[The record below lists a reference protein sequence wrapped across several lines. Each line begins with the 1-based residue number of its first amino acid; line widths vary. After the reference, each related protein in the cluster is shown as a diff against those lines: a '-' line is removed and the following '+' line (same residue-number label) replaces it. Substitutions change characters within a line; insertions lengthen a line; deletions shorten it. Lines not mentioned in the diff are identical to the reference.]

1 MKERKIS
8 LLHDGIHFRVTLPIE
23 FIKEKGW
30 KKGDKLLIKSEDGYF
45 IINKLIKKK
54 SLPLVF
60 SIGYEGKSLKTFI
73 EILQENSIKQLI
85 DIRELPLS
93 RKRGF
98 SKNSLKNALRE
109 AGIIYNNIKELGT
122 DKKSRDIYKKT
133 GDLAKLLEEYNIR
146 FNDNKEAFE
155 LLKALIYYKP
165 SAIMCFEDDFK
176 KCHRQ
181 YIEEKLK
188 QEGLGVKHLC
198 NGKQRKF

>member
-1 MKERKIS
+1 MTERKIS
-8 LLHDGIHFRVTLPIE
+8 LLYDGIHFRVTLPIE

-54 SLPLVF
+54 SLPTVF

-122 DKKSRDIYKKT
+122 DKKSREKYKET
-133 GDLAKLLEEYNIR
+133 GDLVKLLGTYHKR
-146 FNDNKEAFE
+146 FNENKESYE
-155 LLKALIYYKP
+155 LLKALIYYKS
-165 SAIMCFEDDFK
+165 SAIMCFEDNYQ

-181 YIEEKLK
+181 FIEEKLK
-188 QEGLGVKHLC
+188 QEGIRVKHLC
-198 NGKQRKF
+198 NGKQKKF